1 MLGLINENTK
11 LIFVANPN
19 NPTGTFISDEEVYSF
34 LDKVPKHIP
43 VVLDQ
48 AYFEYLNINDE
59 AIGWLEVFEN
69 LIITRTFSKAYG
81 LAGLRVGY
89 SICNSKISDYINRV
103 REPFNVNNTAQVAAI
118 AALSDIDFLQESV
131 NINNDGAKQ
140 LVDGFKLLDLK
151 YIPSF
156 ANFIAV
162 KFNDA
167 LQTYNDLLREG
178 VIVRPVEMS
187 NYLRISIGTAE
198 ENEHLLSALKKIL

>member
-1 MLGLINENTK
+1 MNI
-11 LIFVANPN
+11 
-19 NPTGTFISDEEVYSF
+19 
-34 LDKVPKHIP
+34 
-43 VVLDQ
+43 
-48 AYFEYLNINDE
+48 LNINDE
-59 AIGWLEVFEN
+59 AISWLEIFEN

-89 SICNSKISDYINRV
+89 SICNIKISDYINRV

-118 AALSDIDFLQESV
+118 AALSDIDFLQESI
-131 NINNDGAKQ
+131 NINNDGSKQ

-167 LQTYNDLLREG
+167 LQTYNNLLREG

-187 NYLRISIGTAE
+187 NYLRISIGTAK